1 MTATSVTL
9 LGRAAAERLM
19 TNRVRVRRHT
29 GEVVTD
35 PLTGQ
40 VSKASELVYGAAD
53 GGDIAKI
60 TASGASVADRREVG
74 GRDAYVETLRLDLP
88 VRADCRSGD
97 VVEVL
102 SSQMDQT
109 LVGLEFELV
118 NQDRGEWRTA
128 HRWTLDL
135 VTR

>member
-19 TNRVRVRRHT
+19 TNRVQIRRYT
-29 GEVVTD
+29 GELFTD
-35 PLTGQ
+35 PETGH
-40 VSKASELVYGAAD
+40 VSKVSEIVYGAKD
-53 GGDIAKI
+53 GGDIAKV
-60 TASGASVADRREVG
+60 TTTGMNQADRREVG
-74 GRDAYVETLRLDLP
+74 GRDAYVESLRLDLP
-88 VRADCRSGD
+88 VRANCRSGD

>member
-9 LGRAAAERLM
+9 MGRAAAERLM

-40 VSKASELVYGAAD
+40 VSKASTVVYGDAE
-53 GGDIAKI
+53 GGDVAKI
-60 TASGASVADRREVG
+60 TTMGGNLADRREVG
-74 GRDAYVETLRLDLP
+74 GRHSYTENLRLDLP

-102 SSQMDQT
+102 SSQMDPT

-118 NQDRGEWRTA
+118 NLDRGEWRTA
-128 HRWTLDL
+128 HRWALDL